1 MRKKLLS
8 VLLALS
14 MVLAL
19 TPTAV
24 WAAGTEAAPEVQ
36 SIVPRGDGVEDD
48 IPDVKYGEAYEE
60 AGLSLSKQPDE
71 GGAYTLTIDKESL
84 EAIVEKGRDDPT
96 FKILENNN
104 NPNQLWFGME
114 YKRPST
120 AETASKAAVQFDS
133 AGDFS
138 EVEFNNA
145 AQDGFYNYIK
155 VYAADPDGTNGEIG
169 PVKSETA
176 LIRWL
181 DSSGRVLTVTK
192 AVLNVVVKEPPVTL
206 TIGNTD
212 LTDSFFPGDTVV
224 TDPSDL
230 GEFTVTAD
238 ANDVT
243 VTGSVNEIE
252 NWTQFSSITA
262 EQSGHYV
269 PLKLTPSAEGCAVK
283 VVGSKE
289 RSFPNWPKDGDT
301 LVMRLDD
308 LREKNYRFTVEIS
321 KDGREGTTYT
331 VDCSALMSPPETQ
344 EYTITFNGNGGDDTV
359 TVEPSTK
366 KTKNG
371 KLESLP
377 TPTRD
382 GYDFEGWF
390 TEADGGT
397 EINLDTTFDKDTI
410 VYAHWTDDDSN
421 EPGDDKAEY
430 TITFNGNG
438 GSVTPSTAKTEANG
452 KLSSLPTPTRD
463 GYQFEGWYTE
473 STGGTKVST
482 ATEFTQNTTIYAH
495 WTKADETK
503 DEFTVTFNSQGG
515 SEVEK
520 QTVKSGEKAKK
531 PGDPKRDGY
540 EFGGW
545 YKEKD
550 CKNEWDFDTKITAD
564 TELFAKWTEIKD
576 PDGPGEEEKDE
587 YSISV
592 QSGIRHGRIH
602 VTHQHARPGEW
613 VTITV
618 SPDTDYTLDWIRVER
633 SNGYRL
639 YLDQD
644 GRKYSFVMPYSDVTI
659 DAGFDLRSVYTSYTY
674 YQPVETASSPAASTP
689 VFPQSTWRPAAI
701 MRDVPTNSWA
711 YPSAQWAYQNGYLD
725 TAADG
730 SFRLNAPV
738 SHRQMWMIM
747 AQWLNA
753 PAMDDRELTNW
764 AMQNGAARGNHAAG
778 SMTRQDVVTY
788 LYQCCFLMGGDVS
801 ASGNLSQY
809 SDSRL
814 LTSAASRNAW
824 TWAVSKGIISGT
836 SDGYLNP
843 SGTVNRGEFAA
854 ILMRLC
860 QNVTK

>member
-19 TPTAV
+19 TPISV

-48 IPDVKYGEAYEE
+48 DPHAKYGEAYEK
-60 AGLSLSKQPDE
+60 AGLSLSEQPDE
-71 GGAYTLTIDKESL
+71 GGAYTLTIDKKSL
-84 EAIVEKGRDDPT
+84 EAIVDAGRDDPT

-120 AETASKAAVQFDS
+120 AETASKAAVQFDL
-133 AGDFS
+133 AGDFA

-145 AQDGFYNYIK
+145 AKDGFYNYIK
-155 VYAADPDGTNGEIG
+155 VYAAASDGTNGEIG

-176 LIRWL
+176 VIKWL
-181 DSSGRVLTVTK
+181 DSNGQVLTVTK

-212 LTDSFFPGDTVV
+212 LTGSFFPGDTVV
-224 TDPSDL
+224 TRPSGL

-252 NWTQFSSITA
+252 NWTDFSSIPE

-269 PLKLTPSAEGCAVK
+269 PLKLTPSEEGCTVT
-283 VVGSKE
+283 VQGSKTIP
-289 RSFPNWPKDGDT
+289 FPNWPKDGDT
-301 LVMRLDD
+301 LIMRLDD
-308 LREKNYRFTVEIS
+308 LEDDYTFTVEIS

-331 VDCSALMSPPETQ
+331 VDCSALMSSTVTFDSKGGSGVNSQTIAKDGKVTKPTDPTKTG
-344 EYTITFNGNGGDDTV
+344 YTFGGWYKNEACTEPWNFDTDTV
-359 TVEPSTK
+359 TENLTLYAK
-366 KTKNG
+366 
-371 KLESLP
+371 
-377 TPTRD
+377 
-382 GYDFEGWF
+382 W
-390 TEADGGT
+390 TEEET
-397 EINLDTTFDKDTI
+397 ET
-410 VYAHWTDDDSN
+410 
-421 EPGDDKAEY
+421 GY

-738 SHRQMWMIM
+738 SHRQMWKIM

-764 AMQNGAARGNHAAG
+764 AMQNGAARGNHAVG

>member
-24 WAAGTEAAPEVQ
+24 WAAGTETDPEVQ

-48 IPDVKYGEAYEE
+48 EPNAKYGEAYEK
-60 AGLSLSKQPDE
+60 AGLSLSEQPDE
-71 GGAYTLTIDKESL
+71 GGAYTLTIDKKSL
-84 EAIVEKGRDDPT
+84 EAIVEAGRDNPT

-120 AETASKAAVQFDS
+120 AETASKAAVRFDS
-133 AGDFS
+133 AGDFA

-145 AQDGFYNYIK
+145 AKDGFYNYIK
-155 VYAADPDGTNGEIG
+155 VYAAASDGTNGEIG

-176 LIRWL
+176 VIEWL
-181 DSSGRVLTVTK
+181 DSNGQVLTVTK

-206 TIGNTD
+206 TIGTTG
-212 LTDSFFPGDTVV
+212 LTGPFFPGDTVV
-224 TDPSDL
+224 TQPSDL
-230 GEFTVTAD
+230 GVFTVTAD
-238 ANDVT
+238 GNAVT
-243 VTGSVNEIE
+243 VTGSVKEIE
-252 NWTQFSSITA
+252 NWTQFSSIPE

-269 PLKLTPSAEGCAVK
+269 PLKLTPSEEGCAVK

-301 LVMRLDD
+301 LIMRLDD
-308 LREKNYRFTVEIS
+308 LEDDYTFTVEIS
-321 KDGREGTTYT
+321 KDSREGTTYT
-331 VDCSALMSPPETQ
+331 VDCSALMSPPTPPETQ
-344 EYTITFNGNGGDDTV
+344 SFTVTFNKQDGSSNTELRVTSGEKITKPADPTRTGYTFGGWYKDAACTEEQKWNFETDTV
-359 TVEPSTK
+359 TENLTLYAK
-366 KTKNG
+366 W
-371 KLESLP
+371 
-377 TPTRD
+377 TRKETVT
-382 GYDFEGWF
+382 G
-390 TEADGGT
+390 
-397 EINLDTTFDKDTI
+397 
-410 VYAHWTDDDSN
+410 
-421 EPGDDKAEY
+421 Y

-482 ATEFTQNTTIYAH
+482 AHVFTQNAIIYAH

-738 SHRQMWMIM
+738 SHRQMWKIM

>member
-48 IPDVKYGEAYEE
+48 APNAKYGEAYEK
-60 AGLSLSKQPDE
+60 AGLSLSEQPDE

-120 AETASKAAVQFDS
+120 AEIASKAVVKFDS
-133 AGDFS
+133 AGDS
-138 EVEFNNA
+138 AEVEFNNA
-145 AQDGFYNYIK
+145 AKDGFYNYIK

-176 LIRWL
+176 VIEWL
-181 DSSGRVLTVTK
+181 DSNGQVLTVTK

-212 LTDSFFPGDTVV
+212 LTGPFFPDDTVV
-224 TDPSDL
+224 TQPSNL
-230 GEFTVTAD
+230 GEFTVTANG
-238 ANDVT
+238 NDVT

-269 PLKLTPSAEGCAVK
+269 PLKLTPSEEGCAVT
-283 VVGSKE
+283 VQSSKTIP
-289 RSFPNWPKDGDT
+289 FPNWPKDGDT
-301 LVMRLDD
+301 LIMRLDD
-308 LREKNYRFTVEIS
+308 LEDDYTFTIEIS

-331 VDCSALMSPPETQ
+331 VDCSALMSSTTPPEPQTFTVTFDSKGGSGVNSQ
-344 EYTITFNGNGGDDTV
+344 TIAKDSKVRKPTDPTKTGYTFGGWYKNEACTEPWNFNTDTVTENLTLYAKWTRESTVTGYTITFDGNGGSV
-359 TVEPSTK
+359 TPAAANTK
-366 KTKNG
+366 TDG

-382 GYDFEGWF
+382 RYKFDGWF
-390 TEADGGT
+390 TEASGG
-397 EINLDTTFDKDTI
+397 DK
-410 VYAHWTDDDSN
+410 
-421 EPGDDKAEY
+421 
-430 TITFNGNG
+430 
-438 GSVTPSTAKTEANG
+438 VT
-452 KLSSLPTPTRD
+452 
-463 GYQFEGWYTE
+463 
-473 STGGTKVST
+473 T
-482 ATEFTQNTTIYAH
+482 ATVFTRNATIYAH

-592 QSGIRHGRIH
+592 QSGIRHGRIY

-689 VFPQSTWRPAAI
+689 VFPQSTWRPVAI

-738 SHRQMWMIM
+738 SHRQMWKIM

>member
-19 TPTAV
+19 TPTSV
-24 WAAGTEAAPEVQ
+24 WAAGTETDPEVQ

-48 IPDVKYGEAYEE
+48 APNAKYGEAYEE
-60 AGLSLSKQPDE
+60 AGLSLSEQPDE
-71 GGAYTLTIDKESL
+71 GGAYTLTIDKKSL

-120 AETASKAAVQFDS
+120 AETASKAAVRFDS
-133 AGDFS
+133 AGNFA

-145 AQDGFYNYIK
+145 AKDGFYNYIK
-155 VYAADPDGTNGEIG
+155 VYAAASDGTNGEIG

-176 LIRWL
+176 VIEWL
-181 DSSGRVLTVTK
+181 DSNGQVLTVTK

-212 LTDSFFPGDTVV
+212 LTGPFFPDDTVV
-224 TDPSDL
+224 TRPSDL
-230 GEFTVTAD
+230 GGFIVTANGN
-238 ANDVT
+238 AVT
-243 VTGSVNEIE
+243 VTGTAKGIE
-252 NWTQFSSITA
+252 GWTQFSSIPE

-269 PLKLTPSAEGCAVK
+269 PLKLTPSEEGCAVK

-301 LVMRLDD
+301 LIMRLDD

-331 VDCSALMSPPETQ
+331 VDCSALMSPPTPPETQ
-344 EYTITFNGNGGDDTV
+344 SFTVTFNKQDGSSNTEQSVTSGEKIIKPADPTRTGYTFGGWYKNEACTEPWNFDTDTV
-359 TVEPSTK
+359 T
-366 KTKNG
+366 KNLTLYA
-371 KLESLP
+371 KW
-377 TPTRD
+377 TREETVT
-382 GYDFEGWF
+382 G
-390 TEADGGT
+390 
-397 EINLDTTFDKDTI
+397 
-410 VYAHWTDDDSN
+410 
-421 EPGDDKAEY
+421 Y

-438 GSVTPSTAKTEANG
+438 GSVTPSTAKTGANG

-482 ATEFTQNTTIYAH
+482 ATTFTQNTTIYAH

-689 VFPQSTWRPAAI
+689 VFPQSTWRPVAI

-738 SHRQMWMIM
+738 SHRQMWKIM

>member
-48 IPDVKYGEAYEE
+48 EPNAKYGEAYEK
-60 AGLSLSKQPDE
+60 AGLSLSEQPDE

-138 EVEFNNA
+138 EVKFNNA
-145 AQDGFYNYIK
+145 TNDGFYNYIK
-155 VYAADPDGTNGEIG
+155 VYAAASDGTNGEIG

-176 LIRWL
+176 VIEWL
-181 DSSGRVLTVTK
+181 DSSGQVLTVTK
-192 AVLNVVVKEPPVTL
+192 AVLNVEVKEPPVTL

-212 LTDSFFPGDTVV
+212 LTGPFFPDGTVV
-224 TDPSDL
+224 IQPPDL
-230 GEFTVTAD
+230 GEFTVTANG
-238 ANDVT
+238 NDVT

-252 NWTQFSSITA
+252 NWTDFSSITA

-269 PLKLTPSAEGCAVK
+269 PLKLTPSEEGCAVK

-301 LVMRLDD
+301 LIMRLDD
-308 LREKNYRFTVEIS
+308 LEDDYTFTIEIS
-321 KDGREGTTYT
+321 KDGRDGTTYT
-331 VDCSALMSPPETQ
+331 VDCSALMSSTVTFDSKGGSGVNSQTIAKDGKVEKPTDPTKTG
-344 EYTITFNGNGGDDTV
+344 YTFGGWYKNEACTEPWNFNTDTV
-359 TVEPSTK
+359 TENLTLYAK
-366 KTKNG
+366 W
-371 KLESLP
+371 
-377 TPTRD
+377 TREETVT
-382 GYDFEGWF
+382 G
-390 TEADGGT
+390 
-397 EINLDTTFDKDTI
+397 
-410 VYAHWTDDDSN
+410 
-421 EPGDDKAEY
+421 Y

-438 GSVTPSTAKTEANG
+438 GSVTPSTAKTGANG

-482 ATEFTQNTTIYAH
+482 AHVFTQNAIIYAH

-540 EFGGW
+540 EFG
-545 YKEKD
+545 
-550 CKNEWDFDTKITAD
+550 
-564 TELFAKWTEIKD
+564 EI
-576 PDGPGEEEKDE
+576 
-587 YSISV
+587 
-592 QSGIRHGRIH
+592 GR
-602 VTHQHARPGEW
+602 ASCRE
-613 VTITV
+613 
-618 SPDTDYTLDWIRVER
+618 RV
-633 SNGYRL
+633 
-639 YLDQD
+639 
-644 GRKYSFVMPYSDVTI
+644 
-659 DAGFDLRSVYTSYTY
+659 
-674 YQPVETASSPAASTP
+674 
-689 VFPQSTWRPAAI
+689 
-701 MRDVPTNSWA
+701 
-711 YPSAQWAYQNGYLD
+711 
-725 TAADG
+725 
-730 SFRLNAPV
+730 
-738 SHRQMWMIM
+738 
-747 AQWLNA
+747 
-753 PAMDDRELTNW
+753 
-764 AMQNGAARGNHAAG
+764 
-778 SMTRQDVVTY
+778 
-788 LYQCCFLMGGDVS
+788 
-801 ASGNLSQY
+801 
-809 SDSRL
+809 
-814 LTSAASRNAW
+814 
-824 TWAVSKGIISGT
+824 
-836 SDGYLNP
+836 
-843 SGTVNRGEFAA
+843 
-854 ILMRLC
+854 
-860 QNVTK
+860 

>member
-24 WAAGTEAAPEVQ
+24 WAAGEGTDTDTPPNADGGTTAPVELSFNTLETLP
-36 SIVPRGDGVEDD
+36 SIVDDGV
-48 IPDVKYGEAYEE
+48 ITL
-60 AGLSLSKQPDE
+60 AGLGEFDFSDSVQDKTLSVTGKAYYISGWEKFNTTVPEEQSGYYLPIQISLPGDLSDYGKVTITGAGDVNPKVIE
-71 GGAYTLTIDKESL
+71 GFTQEDHGVELVIRLDDLTDHQFTVQYNADPAYTIDCSQVVLMEHLSF
-84 EAIVEKGRDDPT
+84 AITEDNVDLLGKHTSDLYT
-96 FKILENNN
+96 A
-104 NPNQLWFGME
+104 
-114 YKRPST
+114 PST
-120 AETASKAAVQFDS
+120 GEPISVD
-133 AGDFS
+133 
-138 EVEFNNA
+138 
-145 AQDGFYNYIK
+145 K
-155 VYAADPDGTNGEIG
+155 VIGTDDTI
-169 PVKSETA
+169 A
-176 LIRWL
+176 
-181 DSSGRVLTVTK
+181 
-192 AVLNVVVKEPPVTL
+192 VVVK
-206 TIGNTD
+206 G
-212 LTDSFFPGDTVV
+212 
-224 TDPSDL
+224 
-230 GEFTVTAD
+230 A
-238 ANDVT
+238 ANK
-243 VTGSVNEIE
+243 IE
-252 NWTQFSSITA
+252 NWTDFSSIPE

-269 PLKLTPSAEGCAVK
+269 PLKLTPSAEGCTVRVK
-283 VVGSKE
+283 GSKDI
-289 RSFPNWPKDGDT
+289 SFDWPAGGDT

-331 VDCSALMSPPETQ
+331 VDCSALMSPSTPSEPQSFTV
-344 EYTITFNGNGGDDTV
+344 TFNKQDGSSNTEQSVTSGEKIIKPADPTRTGYTFGGWYKNEACTEPWNFDTDTV
-359 TVEPSTK
+359 T
-366 KTKNG
+366 KNLTLYA
-371 KLESLP
+371 KW
-377 TPTRD
+377 TREETVT
-382 GYDFEGWF
+382 G
-390 TEADGGT
+390 
-397 EINLDTTFDKDTI
+397 
-410 VYAHWTDDDSN
+410 
-421 EPGDDKAEY
+421 Y

-438 GSVTPSTAKTEANG
+438 GSVTPSTAKTGANG

-482 ATEFTQNTTIYAH
+482 ATEFTRNTTIYAH

-531 PGDPKRDGY
+531 PGDPKRNGY

-592 QSGIRHGRIH
+592 QSGIRHGRIY

-689 VFPQSTWRPAAI
+689 VFPQSTWRPVAI

-738 SHRQMWMIM
+738 SHRQMWKIM

>member
-19 TPTAV
+19 TPISV

-48 IPDVKYGEAYEE
+48 IPDVNYGEAYEE

-120 AETASKAAVQFDS
+120 AETASKAEVQWDS
-133 AGDFS
+133 TGDFA

-155 VYAADPDGTNGEIG
+155 VYAAASDGTTNGEIG

-176 LIRWL
+176 VIKWL
-181 DSSGRVLTVTK
+181 DSSDQVLTVTK
-192 AVLNVVVKEPPVTL
+192 AVLNVVVKDPPVTL

-212 LTDSFFPGDTVV
+212 LTGPFFSGDTVV
-224 TDPSDL
+224 TQPSNL
-230 GEFTVTAD
+230 GEFIVTAD

-269 PLKLTPSAEGCAVK
+269 PLKLTPSEEGCTVT
-283 VVGSKE
+283 VQGSKTIP
-289 RSFPNWPKDGDT
+289 FPNWPKDGDT

-331 VDCSALMSPPETQ
+331 VDCSALMSPPTPPEPQTFTVTFDSKGGSGVNSQ
-344 EYTITFNGNGGDDTV
+344 TIAKDGKVTKPTDPTKTGYTFGGWYKNEACTEPWNFNTDTV
-359 TVEPSTK
+359 TENLTLYAK
-366 KTKNG
+366 
-371 KLESLP
+371 
-377 TPTRD
+377 
-382 GYDFEGWF
+382 W
-390 TEADGGT
+390 TEEET
-397 EINLDTTFDKDTI
+397 ET
-410 VYAHWTDDDSN
+410 
-421 EPGDDKAEY
+421 GY

-452 KLSSLPTPTRD
+452 KLRSLPTPTRD

-836 SDGYLNP
+836 SDG
-843 SGTVNRGEFAA
+843 
-854 ILMRLC
+854 I
-860 QNVTK
+860 

>member
-19 TPTAV
+19 TPISV

-84 EAIVEKGRDDPT
+84 EAIVKKGKDDPT
-96 FKILENNN
+96 FQVLENKR
-104 NPNQLWFGME
+104 NPYQLWFGVE
-114 YKRPST
+114 YKKPST
-120 AETASKAAVQFDS
+120 AEAASKAEVQWDS
-133 AGDFS
+133 TGDFA

-181 DSSGRVLTVTK
+181 DSSGQVLTVTK
-192 AVLNVVVKEPPVTL
+192 AILNVEVKEPPVTL
-206 TIGNTD
+206 TIGTTG
-212 LTDSFFPGDTVV
+212 LTGPFFPGDTVV
-224 TDPSDL
+224 TQPSDL

-238 ANDVT
+238 GNAVT
-243 VTGSVNEIE
+243 VTGSVDEIK
-252 NWTQFSSITA
+252 NWTDFSSITA

-301 LVMRLDD
+301 LIMRLDD
-308 LREKNYRFTVEIS
+308 LEDDYTFTIEIS
-321 KDGREGTTYT
+321 KDGRDGTTYT
-331 VDCSALMSPPETQ
+331 VDCSALMSSTVTFDSKGGSGVNSQTIAKDGKVTKPTDPTKTG
-344 EYTITFNGNGGDDTV
+344 YTFGGWYKNEACTEPWNFDTDTV
-359 TVEPSTK
+359 TENLTLYAK
-366 KTKNG
+366 W
-371 KLESLP
+371 
-377 TPTRD
+377 TREETVT
-382 GYDFEGWF
+382 G
-390 TEADGGT
+390 
-397 EINLDTTFDKDTI
+397 
-410 VYAHWTDDDSN
+410 
-421 EPGDDKAEY
+421 Y

-452 KLSSLPTPTRD
+452 KLRSLPTPTRD

-482 ATEFTQNTTIYAH
+482 AHVFTQNDTIYAH

-592 QSGIRHGRIH
+592 QSGIRHGRIY

-689 VFPQSTWRPAAI
+689 VFPQSTWRPVAI

-738 SHRQMWMIM
+738 SHRQMWKIM

>member
-48 IPDVKYGEAYEE
+48 EPNAKYGEAYKK
-60 AGLSLSKQPDE
+60 AGLSLSEQPDE
-71 GGAYTLTIDKESL
+71 GGAYTLTIDKKAL
-84 EAIVEKGRDDPT
+84 EAIVNAGRDNPT

-145 AQDGFYNYIK
+145 AKDGFYNYIK
-155 VYAADPDGTNGEIG
+155 VYAASDGTNGEIG
-169 PVKSETA
+169 PVESETA
-176 LIRWL
+176 VIKWL
-181 DSSGRVLTVTK
+181 DSSGQVLTVTK

-206 TIGNTD
+206 TIENTD
-212 LTDSFFPGDTVV
+212 LTGPFFSGDTVV

-230 GEFTVTAD
+230 GEFTVTANGN
-238 ANDVT
+238 AVT
-243 VTGSVNEIE
+243 VTGTAKEITGWE
-252 NWTQFSSITA
+252 QFSSISE

-269 PLKLTPSAEGCAVK
+269 PLKLTPSEKDCTVR
-283 VVGSKE
+283 VEGSKDI
-289 RSFPNWPKDGDT
+289 SFPNWPKDGDT
-301 LVMRLDD
+301 LIMRLDD
-308 LREKNYRFTVEIS
+308 LEDDYTFKITIS
-321 KDGREGTTYT
+321 KDGRDGTTYT
-331 VDCSALMSPPETQ
+331 IDCSALMSSTTPPEPQTFTVTFDSQ
-344 EYTITFNGNGGDDTV
+344 GGSGVNSQTIAKDGKVTKPTDPTKTGYTFGGWYKDSACTEGQKWDFEIDTVADNLTLYAKWTEEETATGYTITFNGNGGSV
-359 TVEPSTK
+359 TPAAANTK
-366 KTKNG
+366 TDG

-382 GYDFEGWF
+382 GYKFDGWF
-390 TEADGGT
+390 TEAAGG
-397 EINLDTTFDKDTI
+397 DK
-410 VYAHWTDDDSN
+410 
-421 EPGDDKAEY
+421 
-430 TITFNGNG
+430 
-438 GSVTPSTAKTEANG
+438 VT
-452 KLSSLPTPTRD
+452 
-463 GYQFEGWYTE
+463 
-473 STGGTKVST
+473 T
-482 ATEFTQNTTIYAH
+482 ATVFTQNATIYAH

-503 DEFTVTFNSQGG
+503 DKFTVTFDSQGG
-515 SEVEK
+515 SEVDE

-531 PGDPKRDGY
+531 PDDPKRDGY

-550 CKNEWDFDTKITAD
+550 CKNEWDFDTAITAD

-576 PDGPGEEEKDE
+576 PDDPDEEEKDE

-592 QSGIRHGRIH
+592 QSGIRHGRIY

-633 SNGYRL
+633 TNGYRL

-659 DAGFDLRSVYTSYTY
+659 DASFDLRSVYTSYTY
-674 YQPVETASSPAASTP
+674 YQPVETVSSPAASTP
-689 VFPQSTWRPAAI
+689 VFPQNAWRPAAV
-701 MRDVPTNSWA
+701 MRDVPANSWA
-711 YPSAQWAYQNGYLD
+711 YSSAQWAYQNGYLD

-730 SFRLNAPV
+730 SFRLNDPV
-738 SHRQMWMIM
+738 SHRQMWKIM

-764 AMQNGAARGNHAAG
+764 AMQNGAARGNHAVG

-788 LYQCCFLMGGDVS
+788 LYQCCFLMGGDVT